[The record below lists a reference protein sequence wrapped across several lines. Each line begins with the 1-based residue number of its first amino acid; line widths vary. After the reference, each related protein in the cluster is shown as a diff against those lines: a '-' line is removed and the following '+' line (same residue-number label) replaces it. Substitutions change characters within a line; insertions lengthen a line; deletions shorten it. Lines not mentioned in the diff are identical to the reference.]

1 MGISKMSKNTN
12 EKRVYLVEF
21 SNGNEAIMYSYS
33 VRDLLYKLKTSEWD
47 SFMDVTSEYDY
58 NR

>member
-1 MGISKMSKNTN
+1 MSKNFN

-47 SFMDVTSEYDY
+47 SFMDVTAEYDY